1 MKSKFIKNLEW
12 SILICCIILLLIGMV
27 ALYSA
32 TQDNGNSELKKQ
44 IVWATVS
51 LPIIIIVMFIDYNKI
66 AKISPIL
73 YMIFIIALIAV
84 LFTEPINGA
93 KSWFQINEW
102 ATIQPSEFAKIAFI
116 IFLSYII
123 AKLQNGDKREIN
135 KFWKLLITVL
145 ILAIPAVLIMLQ
157 PDYGTLMAFVIA
169 YVFMMYAGG
178 IDKRLIIFSMII
190 VMLAIPLAYFFVLPD
205 HAKTRIDVFL
215 NPDLDPRGS
224 GYNVIQSKLAIGSGQ
239 LLGMGLLKGNQ
250 TQLGYLYP
258 KTTDFIFSVI
268 GEEMGFVIAALV
280 IILYVILITKSIY
293 VAKTAKDDLGSYI
306 AMGICG
312 IFMFHM
318 IENIGMTMGLLP
330 ITGVPLPFVSYGGSS
345 LVTNFICIGLLLGI
359 SGRRQKAIFMD

>member
-135 KFWKLLITVL
+135 KFWKLLITIL

-250 TQLGYLYP
+250 TQLGFLY
-258 KTTDFIFSVI
+258 
-268 GEEMGFVIAALV
+268 
-280 IILYVILITKSIY
+280 
-293 VAKTAKDDLGSYI
+293 
-306 AMGICG
+306 
-312 IFMFHM
+312 
-318 IENIGMTMGLLP
+318 LLP

>member
-239 LLGMGLLKGNQ
+239 LLGMGLLKGNK